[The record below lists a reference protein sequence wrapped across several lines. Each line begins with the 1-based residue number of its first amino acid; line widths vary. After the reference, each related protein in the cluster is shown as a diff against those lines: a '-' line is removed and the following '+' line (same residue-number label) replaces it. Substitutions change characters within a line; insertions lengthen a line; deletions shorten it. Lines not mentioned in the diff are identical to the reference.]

1 MVDYKEPLNN
11 PDVDDINDFLSGG
24 VPGAGFDEVGDSW
37 TGTVVDFQKVQQS
50 DYDTGVPVTWDDG
63 TPKMMLHVDI
73 QTEVR
78 DPEIVGDDGVRR
90 LYVRGN
96 MLTKFKSGL
105 RAAKM
110 RMDRGIQVTV
120 TFSANGEPPKKGMNP
135 PKLYEVTF
143 QPGPTGVDADDLV

>member
-1 MVDYKEPLNN
+1 MVNDPLENT
-11 PDVDDINDFLSGG
+11 DIDDINDFLSGG
-24 VPGAGFDEVGDSW
+24 VPGASFENVGDSW
-37 TGTVVDFQKVQQS
+37 TGTVVDFQKVQQT

-110 RMDRGIQVTV
+110 RMDRGVQVTV
-120 TFSANGEPPKKGMNP
+120 TFSGNGEPPKKGMNP